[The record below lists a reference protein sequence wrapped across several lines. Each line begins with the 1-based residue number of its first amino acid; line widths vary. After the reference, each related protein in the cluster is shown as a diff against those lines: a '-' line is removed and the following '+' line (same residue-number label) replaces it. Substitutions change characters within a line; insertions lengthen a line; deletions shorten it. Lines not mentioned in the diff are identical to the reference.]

1 MASKRVLENR
11 SDFKTSSKK
20 RRVDD
25 NLLSDE
31 ETLQRYELV
40 AGMPI
45 MISQSEIR
53 DSESNT
59 NKYLSI
65 AESGVLQ
72 ASLIHSIKT
81 ILHEPIIFKKY
92 YHKIR
97 DSQNINN
104 NISIKIFFLKLSH
117 LKKTFEQPYY
127 YYISYLNY
135 YKEYLK
141 SPNGKHNIKNSPDE
155 VTHQSM
161 NGSMHRLF
169 DTVMKINSC
178 HQFNIR
184 LFILKNDEIE
194 EEYDIELSKEKEILM
209 EEREKTK
216 ELKAKT
222 RLERLERQQKVK
234 EEKVLIK
241 LKQQELKEKQQIEK
255 KKNKELK
262 QKQKEEDKLR
272 KEKEKEERKK
282 EKLLKEQQKKEKASK
297 LEEFRKKMT
306 QIDVE
311 RHSLKEKER
320 YKREHFAAKY
330 SNRDN
335 KNEEVLSGKAL
346 EDKKMIYNLNQMGK
360 KDEHLSKL
368 MKVLASGNGSKD
380 EIAEFK
386 TYMETARN
394 MKAPPNWNGNEK
406 EVAKQ
411 KKKVDSEQLKKNKK
425 EDEEKLNE
433 ELTKIQDLRKTLQDK
448 KDALQK
454 EKDLYLTEQENIER
468 ESINAQRKK
477 DNDNLK
483 EPVVDI
489 IKKPNENQK
498 KVTKEVE
505 MKTEPEKS
513 TSGNISLHNEKM
525 RAEETEQKSETQAYE
540 ENLEDKQIKAEG
552 EEEEDINDISQY
564 EASLEKSGKKK
575 KLAYEDQLTN
585 FQNKY
590 TSKCDLVFE
599 FLDNM
604 NQI

>member
-1 MASKRVLENR
+1 
-11 SDFKTSSKK
+11 
-20 RRVDD
+20 
-25 NLLSDE
+25 
-31 ETLQRYELV
+31 
-40 AGMPI
+40 
-45 MISQSEIR
+45 
-53 DSESNT
+53 
-59 NKYLSI
+59 
-65 AESGVLQ
+65 
-72 ASLIHSIKT
+72 
-81 ILHEPIIFKKY
+81 
-92 YHKIR
+92 
-97 DSQNINN
+97 
-104 NISIKIFFLKLSH
+104 
-117 LKKTFEQPYY
+117 
-127 YYISYLNY
+127 
-135 YKEYLK
+135 
-141 SPNGKHNIKNSPDE
+141 
-155 VTHQSM
+155 
-161 NGSMHRLF
+161 
-169 DTVMKINSC
+169 
-178 HQFNIR
+178 
-184 LFILKNDEIE
+184 
-194 EEYDIELSKEKEILM
+194 
-209 EEREKTK
+209 
-216 ELKAKT
+216 
-222 RLERLERQQKVK
+222 
-234 EEKVLIK
+234 
-241 LKQQELKEKQQIEK
+241 
-255 KKNKELK
+255 
-262 QKQKEEDKLR
+262 
-272 KEKEKEERKK
+272 
-282 EKLLKEQQKKEKASK
+282 
-297 LEEFRKKMT
+297 MT

-599 FLDNM
+599 FLDNSNDRYLIPKDSILEYNSESNIARM
-604 NQI
+604 SWITIVNYKEINQRITKKKNNKFDYTENMRQLFPVDFLEKSGIQPIFITNTVEYEMHWKYLPILKANLMDQEEVFATMEWIIQNGKRVDQHNLVYMLQENNKQEFDLAESLREEVYKYELVRSRFKK